1 MTTSTLDPR
10 ELREEGCWVYYCGV
24 DLLYFVDERLG
35 FIRYFYEKAAGL
47 FHETKRKIEEH
58 EEPYDDPGYGSEYQD
73 APPFLEEWE
82 NADAAANITGA
93 TCLDLLQSTFHSFLH
108 QYMRE
113 IGGAH
118 LIPHLREMKKG
129 SWFGNYRELFRRL
142 LDIEWEKSGAD
153 IQFLEQV
160 ILTRNDFSHN
170 LELGSLTAYQTDE
183 HSKKYPES
191 AFADLRWRRL
201 FAQKPLIVPKDRVDQ
216 AIEVVHRLC
225 EYLEELRHDIV
236 RKHR

>member
-1 MTTSTLDPR
+1 M
-10 ELREEGCWVYYCGV
+10 YYYGV

-35 FIRYFYEKAAGL
+35 FIRYFYETAAGL
-47 FHETKRKIEEH
+47 FHETKRKIEGY
-58 EEPYDDPGYGSEYQD
+58 EEPYDDPDYGSEYHD
-73 APPFLEEWE
+73 EPPYLEVWE

-118 LIPHLREMKKG
+118 LIPRLREMKKG
-129 SWFGNYRELFRRL
+129 SWFGNYRELFRQL

-170 LELGSLTAYQTDE
+170 LELGSLTAHQTDE

-191 AFADLRWRRL
+191 AFADPRWKRL
-201 FAQKPLIVPKDRVDQ
+201 FLRKPLIVPRDKVDQ

-225 EYLEELRHDIV
+225 EYLEDQRREILRQQHQRIAGEPAV
-236 RKHR
+236 RPEGAR